1 MPGPLTDWQISGTNL
16 APFTLERGTDWAPA
30 LSFENSQVELP
41 GRPGVTLVGL
51 PRLSPAT
58 VTLRFVTK
66 AGSQA
71 ELEMRRSELMGLLAD
86 PFAMLRRT
94 SGGQAT
100 EAPFRVTAV
109 GAPSDFLPGRRFRL
123 EATCL
128 VPGGSFRSL
137 THADHA
143 APVGTTS
150 LPIRGTAPVYD
161 AVARFAGPFAGTA
174 TVTDT
179 ATGTGISWSGS
190 LFQGQY
196 AFVDVGRMRA
206 HVGTATSWGAGSD
219 VSAGV
224 DYPPAGRLVLWGRNG
239 APLGSYTVPDDDRLL
254 AGQQLTQDPT
264 TLLWYKTETAGGSQ
278 PLPSTR
284 TVTVRV
290 TGAPAVIRAKEAWL

>member
-1 MPGPLTDWQISGTNL
+1 MPGPLTEYRIGGDLGRFYPV
-16 APFTLERGTDWAPA
+16 AGTDWAPTLT
-30 LSFENSQVELP
+30 LSRSKVELP
-41 GRPGVTLVGL
+41 GRPGYTTVGIPKVEAPPLTLKFSPGARSQTELETKRNELVGL
-51 PRLSPAT
+51 LSEPSS
-58 VTLRFVTK
+58 VIQRVS
-66 AGSQA
+66 GSQV
-71 ELEMRRSELMGLLAD
+71 
-86 PFAMLRRT
+86 
-94 SGGQAT
+94 T
-100 EAPFRVTAV
+100 EAQFVLESLSYGDFYPGIKADIDAV
-109 GAPSDFLPGRRFRL
+109 LSI
-123 EATCL
+123 
-128 VPGGSFRSL
+128 PGGAFRSL
-137 THADHA
+137 AHTDHA

-161 AVARFAGPFAGTA
+161 AVVRFAGPFAGTA
-174 TVTDT
+174 TITDT

-196 AFVDVGRMRA
+196 AFVNVGRMRA
-206 HVGTATSWGAGSD
+206 HVGAATSWGTGSD